1 MEKIE
6 NAKIEKGVEL
16 LIEVIG
22 HRDEDPEWT
31 KKDTTVTEDGRLKIR
46 NISDPES
53 DVLQMALY
61 MIENMDERKIESA
74 EIRGMFTGVLLS
86 IFVITVSVILGI
98 VTIH

>member
-1 MEKIE
+1 
-6 NAKIEKGVEL
+6 
-16 LIEVIG
+16 
-22 HRDEDPEWT
+22 
-31 KKDTTVTEDGRLKIR
+31 
-46 NISDPES
+46 
-53 DVLQMALY
+53 MALY